1 MIRFSKIWCCL
12 VIVVSAIL
20 VADLNI
26 LLAQT
31 NDSPDSEK
39 TNPSDSTQE
48 VDPATKVEIDN
59 KSPKIIPTERT
70 EPILS
75 VEVQRRFNELER
87 EYLNDR
93 ADYIDMWLALI
104 AIVLTFFAVVIAIA
118 GYIGFREFRR
128 LRDEASQHV
137 KESQKLRNEA
147 SQHVA
152 EIRKDKAESN
162 ELMQNMR
169 QRGSTEVIDLLNK
182 DEGFKESLRELLGNP
197 ELSVID
203 KAIAEASAL
212 QQEGVIKDAI
222 EKWRSIANIME
233 ETDNDLAALAWFSVG
248 YLHSQEEE
256 LEKAILAFD
265 RAIYLKPDY
274 VEAYSSRGVSKGE
287 LSQYE
292 IAILDLDKAIILDP
306 DDAEAYY
313 NLGIVYFKCGS
324 YYSACGDFDKAI
336 RLKPGHTPAHINR
349 GLSRFNLGQYED
361 AFSDLDKAIT
371 FGTDDVEAYYNR
383 GMMSYLISK
392 GGANFTNF
400 DEVTLFES
408 AKSDFQTAL
417 ELAIQQ
423 GLTELI
429 TIIEEQLHELN
440 DVE

>member
-137 KESQKLRNEA
+137 
-147 SQHVA
+147 A

-169 QRGSTEVIDLLNK
+169 QKGNAEVFDMLAGSEEFGKNLRDLLQN
-182 DEGFKESLRELLGNP
+182 S

-212 QQEGVIKDAI
+212 QQEGAIKDAI
-222 EKWRSIANIME
+222 EKWRSIANIVE

-248 YLHSQEEE
+248 YLHSQEAE

-265 RAIYLKPDY
+265 KAIYLKPDY

-306 DDAEAYY
+306 DDAETYY
-313 NLGIVYFKCGS
+313 NRGIVHFKCGS
-324 YYSACGDFDKAI
+324 YYSACVDFDKAI

-400 DEVTLFES
+400 DEVTLFER

-429 TIIEEQLHELN
+429 TTIEEQLHELN